1 VTVLRLMVNSLVKSG
16 YILGSRIDA
25 TSYESATR
33 QIMQWAD
40 QRRSACIHAA
50 NVHMIME
57 AYDRRNFQ
65 ALLNNADLNTPDG
78 MPLVHMLRRL
88 ANPQQQRVYGPTL
101 MLHVCAA
108 AAQSGTAVALYGGRP
123 EVLAELQKR
132 LLILYPAL
140 QIAFA
145 ESPPFI
151 SAQELASDELVERI
165 TTSGAR
171 ILFVALGCPKQ
182 EWLVYH
188 LRTRLSMPMLAVGA
202 AFDFHA
208 GAVAQAP
215 RWIQKLTLEWLYRL
229 WQEPRRLW
237 KRYAWNNPRFI
248 ILAGWQYLRGEGRTN
263 V

>member
-1 VTVLRLMVNSLVKSG
+1 VIYLNDSA
-16 YILGSRIDA
+16 YILGTRIDA
-25 TSYESATR
+25 TSYESATMR
-33 QIMQWAD
+33 IMQWAE
-40 QRRSACIHAA
+40 QRHSACIHAA

-57 AYDRRNFQ
+57 AYDRSDFQ
-65 ALLNNADLNTPDG
+65 AVLNRADLNTPDG

-88 ANPQQQRVYGPTL
+88 ANPRQQRVYGPTL

-108 AAQSGTAVALYGGRP
+108 AAQAGTPVALYGGRP
-123 EVLAELQKR
+123 EVLGELQKR
-132 LLILYPAL
+132 LVASYPAL
-140 QIAFA
+140 QITFA

-165 TTSGAR
+165 TASGAR
-171 ILFVALGCPKQ
+171 VLFVALGCPKQ
-182 EWLVYH
+182 EWLVNH
-188 LRTRLSMPMLAVGA
+188 LRPRLAMPMLAVGA

-248 ILAGWQYLRGEGRTN
+248 LLAGWQYVRGK
-263 V
+263 